1 MRGASFR
8 DMAGA
13 DVKVADIE
21 RMLGLDETLFV
32 EHKGAEPDRQLAKAV
47 ASFANQLGG
56 WVILNV
62 NKGKPIGPLPDWIV
76 KAASPVDA
84 VRDRLGPLVD
94 PMPPFEARTFDLGDD
109 KAVLMIRVYESADT
123 PHILSDGAIYVRG
136 VAQDKRPDPIYRP
149 APIENQQ
156 ALRALVERG
165 EQSRARVADLLK
177 PRNDIPLG
185 NSGIGV
191 QFARAVGG
199 LVPHSGSPLMSV
211 RLAPH
216 TLSGRFQG
224 WARSAAALALGQEAM
239 TDLTGSDQI
248 EVHPHSQGF
257 WLQARMGD
265 DRAPK
270 TEVGLSL
277 AGPARLAVDAVG
289 LVGASTAFAQRDDQ
303 DWCPPLTV
311 KGFGDL
317 YVAPLIAAP
326 AQVLERG
333 AVLGRATCHI
343 WMYGMGNLM
352 RIEDEGGMARGAGQV
367 PFEGDIT
374 LPIQEGEIAALAGE
388 AARAFGRE
396 GGLLSSFEQ

>member
-13 DVKVADIE
+13 DVEAGDVK

-32 EHKGAEPDRQLAKAV
+32 EHKGAEPEYPLAKAV

-56 WVILNV
+56 WVVLNT
-62 NKGKPIGPLPDWIV
+62 KDGKPLGPLPEWV
-76 KAASPVDA
+76 AKAASPVDA
-84 VRDRLGPLVD
+84 VRDRLNPHVD
-94 PMPPFEARTFDLGDD
+94 PMPPFEARAFDLGNDQ
-109 KAVLMIRVYESADT
+109 AVLLVRVYESADT

-136 VAQDKRPDPIYRP
+136 VAQDKRSDPIYRP
-149 APIENQQ
+149 MPIENQQ

-165 EQSRARVADLLK
+165 EASRARVADLLK
-177 PRNDIPLG
+177 PRIDIPLG
-185 NSGIGV
+185 NAGIGIN
-191 QFARAVGG
+191 FARAAEG
-199 LVPHSGSPLMSV
+199 LVPHAPQPLMSV
-211 RLAPH
+211 RLVPH

-224 WARSAAALALGQEAM
+224 WARSAEALALGQTAIS
-239 TDLTGSDQI
+239 DLTGSEQT

-257 WLQARMGD
+257 WLQARMAS
-265 DRAPK
+265 DRAPV
-270 TEVGLSL
+270 TEGGVSL

-289 LVGASTAFAQRDDQ
+289 LVGASTEFGQRNES
-303 DWCPPLTV
+303 DWCPPLTIN
-311 KGFGDL
+311 GFAEL

-333 AVLGRATCHI
+333 AVLGRVTCHI

-367 PFEGDIT
+367 PFEGEIT
-374 LPIQEGEIAALAGE
+374 LPTEDGEIARLAAE

-396 GGLLSSFEQ
+396 GGLSSFE

>member
-8 DMAGA
+8 DLAGA
-13 DVKVADIE
+13 DVTADDVA
-21 RMLGLDETLFV
+21 RMLNLDETLFV
-32 EHKGAEPDRQLAKAV
+32 EHKGAEPDRQLAKAM

-56 WVILNV
+56 WVLLNV
-62 NKGKPIGPLPDWIV
+62 KKGKSMGPLPEWIT

-84 VRDRLGPLVD
+84 VRDRIGPMVD
-94 PMPPFEARTFDLGDD
+94 PMPPFEARPVGLDD
-109 KAVLMIRVYESADT
+109 DSTVLVIRIYESSDT
-123 PHILSDGAIYVRG
+123 PHILQDGAIYVRG

-149 APIENQQ
+149 VPIENQQ

-165 EQSRARVADLLK
+165 EHSRARVSDLLR
-177 PRNDIPLG
+177 PRIDLPLG
-185 NSGIGV
+185 NSGIGI
-191 QFARAVGG
+191 QFTQAAGG
-199 LVPHSGSPLMSV
+199 LVPHSPRPLMSV

-216 TLSGRFQG
+216 TLPGRFQG
-224 WARSAAALALGQEAM
+224 WARSARALSLGQSAM
-239 TDLTGSDQI
+239 TDLTGSDQV

-257 WLQARMGD
+257 WLQAPMGSG
-265 DRAPK
+265 RAPI
-270 TEVGLSL
+270 TERNVSL

-289 LVGASTAFAQRDDQ
+289 LVGASTEFGQRDEA

-311 KGFGDL
+311 SGFANL

-333 AVLGRATCHI
+333 EILGRVTCHI

-352 RIEDEGGMARGAGQV
+352 RMEDESGIARGAGQV

-374 LPIQEGEIAALAGE
+374 LPIQENEISALAAE

-396 GGLLSSFEQ
+396 GGLLSSFEV